1 VLANK
6 VFDIR
11 SSSQILLV
19 FVAAVVIKL
28 VNFAAALLR
37 QTRSPATVECVSK
50 TRRGAP
56 NTRSRLG
63 NPIGP
68 WPASQTEG
76 AAVELSANAIRPVEA
91 RTGTSRSS
99 PKWKPRR
106 LPGMTAL
113 LLGNQRRPAM
123 PIETDFAFAQGPAAQ
138 LVATTDLLGLLRG
151 FVGHHPAQKP
161 QRTWKGAGFN
171 MIWRPNFQNQSGTK
185 DFFLE
190 LNFTEETLSFID
202 ITGTGIATFRRKIER
217 PSA

>member
-1 VLANK
+1 MGSRGTQRK
-6 VFDIR
+6 RD
-11 SSSQILLV
+11 
-19 FVAAVVIKL
+19 
-28 VNFAAALLR
+28 
-37 QTRSPATVECVSK
+37 PPC
-50 TRRGAP
+50 RGAHC
-56 NTRSRLG
+56 
-63 NPIGP
+63 
-68 WPASQTEG
+68 
-76 AAVELSANAIRPVEA
+76 
-91 RTGTSRSS
+91 TSRSS

-113 LLGNQRRPAM
+113 LLGNRRRPAM
-123 PIETDFAFAQGPAAQ
+123 PIETDFAFAQEPAAQ

-202 ITGTGIATFRRKIER
+202 ITGTGIANRG
-217 PSA
+217 S